1 MLVQL
6 TAAVGILNRGCRCKP
21 WQLTGRSP
29 PIGSPANAYVTTRS
43 WPPPHTTTNRGW
55 YKAGDAPCLTI
66 RSMLGETCPTARH
79 SAGPPSPSSR
89 CLNRDGERA
98 SAKSDSAAGTISGRR
113 HRAVEDQPGADSPE
127 LLVAQRPARGWVF
140 WADASSWFTP
150 TAQEVFLRETSLKN
164 AGGCFGSTFRPKPGW
179 LECLQK
185 LQDNSML
192 NNKLSQLSRG

>member
-66 RSMLGETCPTARH
+66 RSMLGETCQTARH

-98 SAKSDSAAGTISGRR
+98 SAKMTALPERSVVGDTVQLKTSPAQIPLSSSSLSA
-113 HRAVEDQPGADSPE
+113 
-127 LLVAQRPARGWVF
+127 LRGV
-140 WADASSWFTP
+140 
-150 TAQEVFLRETSLKN
+150 
-164 AGGCFGSTFRPKPGW
+164 GCFGLMRLLGLRRRRRRCF
-179 LECLQK
+179 
-185 LQDNSML
+185 
-192 NNKLSQLSRG
+192 